1 VENGNTKARGI
12 MDLKILLNRMN
23 IRGNLK
29 FFLIIFIGFIIF
41 TAAGA
46 FLLMRIGYQGRERD
60 LLQQLQ
66 QTASQKEALNLKI
79 SQVTRSMEPLEE
91 QIRNLR
97 RIVLIEKAMAEVN
110 PNKNQI
116 TWPRSISSSKTNN
129 SHNPDPQGV
138 GITPLSEPRNAN
150 NRLPQAGQS
159 LSRLKDYVKEMGQQ
173 NSMLKE
179 KVNELSNLIN
189 VKAEEIT
196 KLNQENTALKGDLD
210 KTKGDLDRAMKT
222 QAELDNQAGNLKTQ
236 LAQKDSEILNLN
248 TLKNSLDARVNELNS
263 KILESIKVSAE
274 LERQIPQKEKDVSFL
289 ETELTRIKEE
299 LVKRT
304 GDNAVLKEKVLGLT
318 EALNKKEAE
327 RADIV
332 KELEQLREAKKNLE
346 SELNDLRLAK
356 TVNEGQVSQLNSRI
370 NELSSSSE
378 GVKQN
383 ILQLVN
389 LLNQKEVEIARLN
402 QENTALKGDLDK
414 TKGDLDEL
422 KSELDN
428 QAGNLKTQLAQKESE
443 ILNLNRLKNSLE
455 ARVNELNNKIL
466 DSKKTSA
473 ELEKQIP
480 QKEKYIFSMET
491 EFNRIKE
498 ELSKETQNNKMLN
511 KKLVELTDELDKKEK
526 EKADIAK
533 QLQQLG
539 EAKKGLESEVSRAKV
554 AKTAD
559 EGIGQNAAQLTA
571 LLNKKDLEIKTTQ
584 VEVSLLKKDLDR
596 VYKEREGL
604 LSAIKEKERS
614 ISWMQSELALTK
626 ELQKKNV
633 EQLSQLKAINAALRE
648 RLADVS
654 KELELLRLEDSPNPS
669 KVKELLDSVNR
680 ELQQKR
686 NDLENI
692 DKGLSSYTD

>member
-1 VENGNTKARGI
+1 

-41 TAAGA
+41 TGAGA
-46 FLLMRIGYQGRERD
+46 FLLMRISYQERERD

-79 SQVTRSMEPLEE
+79 SQVTRSMGPLEE
-91 QIRNLR
+91 QMRNLR
-97 RIVLIEKAMAEVN
+97 RMVLIEKAIAEVN

-116 TWPRSISSSKTNN
+116 TWPKPISSSKTDN
-129 SHNPDPQGV
+129 SHNPDAQGV

-159 LSRLKDYVKEMGQQ
+159 LSRLKDYIKEMGQQ

-196 KLNQENTALKGDLD
+196 KLNQEKSAF
-210 KTKGDLDRAMKT
+210 KGDLDRAMLT
-222 QAELDNQAGNLKTQ
+222 HAELDNQAGNLKTQ

-263 KILESIKVSAE
+263 KVLDSTKVSAE
-274 LERQIPQKEKDVSFL
+274 LEKQIAQKEKDASAL
-289 ETELTRIKEE
+289 ETEFTRFKEE
-299 LVKRT
+299 MLRQA
-304 GDNAVLKEKVLGLT
+304 GDNIALREKVLGLT
-318 EALNKKEAE
+318 EASNKKEAE
-327 RADIV
+327 RADSV

-346 SELNDLRLAK
+346 LELNDLRLAK

-370 NELSSSSE
+370 NEAKYSYES
-378 GVKQN
+378 VKQN
-383 ILQLVN
+383 ITQLTS
-389 LLNQKEVEIARLN
+389 LLNQKETEVAKLN
-402 QENTALKGDLDK
+402 QEKSAFKGDLDK
-414 TKGDLDEL
+414 VTRNLAEL
-422 KSELDN
+422 RAELDN

-443 ILNLNRLKNSLE
+443 ILNLNRLKNNLE
-455 ARVNELNNKIL
+455 AQVNELNNKIS
-466 DSKKTSA
+466 DSKRTSS

-498 ELSKETQNNKMLN
+498 ELSKQTENNKMLN
-511 KKLVELTDELDKKEK
+511 KKLVELTDELDKKVK

-554 AKTAD
+554 TKTAD
-559 EGIGQNAAQLTA
+559 GGIGQNAAELTA
-571 LLNKKDLEIKTTQ
+571 LLNKKDLEIKTSQ
-584 VEVSLLKKDLDR
+584 VEVSLLKKDMDR
-596 VYKEREGL
+596 VYKERGGL
-604 LSAIKEKERS
+604 LSTIKEKERS
-614 ISWMQSELALTK
+614 ISQLQSELALTK
-626 ELQKKNV
+626 ELQEKNV
-633 EQLSQLKAINAALRE
+633 EQLGQLKAINAALRE
-648 RLADVS
+648 RLSDVS